1 MTLKTALLRK
11 RRAAPKFPRT
21 PSGGLAKPGLGAL
34 IAAAVLLFSALP
46 SQAAE
51 DAGCK
56 TVRLADVGW
65 SDIAATNALATVVLE
80 AMGYKPSVTVASI
93 PITFAGLKNRQ
104 IDAFLGYWNPTMTPV
119 AEPFVKAGQIKVLE
133 PPNLVGA
140 KYSLAVPDYLYDKGL
155 KSFADISRF
164 EKDLQG
170 KIHGIEPGNDGNTL
184 IDGMIRDDK
193 FGLKR
198 FKLVESSEAGMMM
211 EAHRAIRLKKAV
223 LFLAWEPHPMNA
235 QMKIRYLAGGD
246 EIFGPNL
253 GEAKVYTAIHPGYE
267 ARCPNVAAFL
277 KNLQFSTDIVN
288 QVMSPILERGKPETA
303 ARQYLRK
310 NPAILSQW
318 LRDVK
323 TFAGHDALTE
333 VNTAL
338 QR

>member
-1 MTLKTALLRK
+1 MPLKTALW
-11 RRAAPKFPRT
+11 AAT
-21 PSGGLAKPGLGAL
+21 
-34 IAAAVLLFSALP
+34 LLLSSALP
-46 SQAAE
+46 LQAAE
-51 DAGCK
+51 DASCK

-65 SDIAATNALATVVLE
+65 SDIAATTGLASVVLE
-80 AMGYKPSVTVASI
+80 GMGYKPTVTVATI

-104 IDAFLGYWNPTMTPV
+104 IDAFLGYWSPNMASV
-119 AEPFVKAGQIKVLE
+119 AEPFVQAGQIRLLE

-155 KSFADISRF
+155 KTFADIARF

-184 IDGMIRDDK
+184 IAGMIRDDK

-198 FKLVESSEAGMMM
+198 FKLVESSEAGMLM
-211 EAHRAIRLKKAV
+211 EAQRSIRARRAV

-235 QMKIRYLAGGD
+235 QIKLRYLAGGD

-253 GEAKVYTAIHPGYE
+253 GEAKVYTAIGPAYE

-277 KNLQFSTDIVN
+277 KNLQFSTDIVS
-288 QVMSPILERGKPETA
+288 QVMSPLLQGARPESA
-303 ARQYLRK
+303 ARQFLRK
-310 NPAILSQW
+310 NPEVLNQW

-323 TFAGHDALTE
+323 TFTGQDALTA
-333 VNTAL
+333 VNAAL
-338 QR
+338 RR